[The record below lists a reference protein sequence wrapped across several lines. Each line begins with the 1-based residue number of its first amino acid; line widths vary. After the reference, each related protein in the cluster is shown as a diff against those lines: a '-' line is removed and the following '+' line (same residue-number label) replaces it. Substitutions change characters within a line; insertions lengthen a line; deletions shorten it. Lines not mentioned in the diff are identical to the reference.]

1 MEPNKT
7 TTSAETWLDT
17 AVKKIRFGPD
27 RAAVRKEL
35 EAHLEDKVLDV
46 QRIFPDIAQEAAQ
59 EKAVSDM
66 GDPAEVG
73 KELAKIYRPW
83 LGYLW
88 QVSQVLAFLAFLC
101 LCLNL
106 CRDGE
111 DAFLGD
117 DPLSELWDFD
127 GLPAY
132 YVDPF
137 YRSIPVEELYLPRE
151 NPDQLQVLENRPRAS
166 IAGQTVEVHRA
177 ALWREG
183 TEQTLYCYLRLET
196 WRCWVRGSLDP
207 ERLTV
212 EDSEGNQ
219 YPLTFLLGDQP
230 SPEGPAYQFDEWSG
244 YGPFHFG
251 CQLRIQEVDPAA
263 EWIELNY
270 YAPEQGFTLVLELD
284 REVE

>member
-1 MEPNKT
+1 MDEPGR
-7 TTSAETWLDT
+7 TSPAQWLELAT
-17 AVKKIRFGPD
+17 LRVAFGPD

-35 EAHLEDKVLDV
+35 EEHIEDKALDL
-46 QRIFPDIAQEAAQ
+46 QRIFPDMTWEEAQER
-59 EKAVSDM
+59 AVSDM
-66 GDPAEVG
+66 GDPAEIG
-73 KELAKIYRPW
+73 AELARIHRPW

-88 QVSQVLAFLAFLC
+88 RVSQALAFLAFLC
-101 LCLNL
+101 LFLNL
-106 CRDGE
+106 CLYGE

-132 YVDPF
+132 YIDPF
-137 YRSIPVEELYLPRE
+137 YRRMPVEELYLPGE
-151 NPDQLQVLENRPRAS
+151 NPDQLQVLEDRPKAS
-166 IAGQTVEVHRA
+166 IAGQTVEVRRA

-183 TEQTLYCYLRLET
+183 TRQTLYCYLRLET
-196 WRCWVRGSLDP
+196 WKCWVRGALDP

-212 EDSEGNQ
+212 EDSLGTQ
-219 YPLTFLLGDQP
+219 YPLTSLLGDQP
-230 SPEGPAYQFDEWSG
+230 APEGPAYQFDEWAG

-270 YAPEQGFTLVLELD
+270 HAPEKGFTLVLELD